1 MNQRR
6 DTTREMV
13 GRQQDLRL
21 VEISL
26 ASACLV
32 TLVGP
37 GGVGKTA
44 LASAAAEEAD
54 TEFARVVVV
63 ELVGA
68 ELIGE
73 VACLIS
79 SALIG
84 EPIEDLDRIAGA
96 LDVCPTLLVVDNC
109 EQALDAVGIVVP
121 SLLAKSGTTTI
132 LATSRHP
139 LDLQDEV
146 TLSVQPL
153 PFPTELS
160 DAIADYSAVR
170 LFVQRAKQANPS
182 FKLTA
187 QNGGLVA
194 SICARADG
202 VPLVIELAAALVRTQ
217 SLNDIFT
224 SMVHPAGSLE
234 ARRRDLYDHQRS
246 VVASLEWSRRFL
258 TANEI
263 SLLGAVSIFTGGF
276 TSAAAR
282 FVGTVDDDSAL
293 VGLVDHSM
301 VQFDQSS
308 GRYRVLE
315 PIRADSED
323 RLTSQEADALIEKHL
338 LWCEALAQEIGD
350 AMYEADPDR
359 RFPAYDYELTNLG
372 SGLRRCWQAGE
383 RERFC
388 RILAPMANWWV
399 HKARPEG
406 VEEWSGLLAD
416 EARTPAQI
424 VSIALALSY
433 YWGHQGQHQ
442 RSIDYAV
449 LARGN
454 AQSVG
459 DTTNEC
465 ATLMAEGHALAA
477 LGRQEEGIHRL
488 RDCLDIA
495 ERTNAASPLLWAK
508 VSLARLDE
516 ENASDYLSGA
526 LELAEQGF
534 TVFEALVLVELAR
547 LSYAEGRLSEARVLV
562 NKGLAIAKEVD
573 FGEGIG
579 TALCARADVAAAL
592 GDLATARADF
602 TSALEVALRIGHEG
616 VRAAAQDGMD
626 ALPRTTAPTVA
637 AVDAEPLTDREL
649 SVAFL
654 LRGDLT
660 QREIADELY
669 IAPSTVKTHTKSI
682 YRKLGVSKRSHAI
695 TRAMELG
702 LFKR

>member
-1 MNQRR
+1 MSERR

-21 VEISL
+21 VAASL
-26 ASACLV
+26 ARARLV

-44 LASAAAEEAD
+44 LASAAAGEAD
-54 TEFARVVVV
+54 TEFAKVVVV

-68 ELIGE
+68 EVIGE
-73 VACLIS
+73 VASLIS

-84 EPIEDLDRIAGA
+84 EPIEDLDRIAIA
-96 LDVCPTLLVVDNC
+96 LEVCPTLLVVDNC
-109 EQALDAVGIVVP
+109 EQALDAVSSVI
-121 SLLAKSGTTTI
+121 SAILAKSGTTSI

-146 TLSVQPL
+146 TLSVRPL

-160 DAIADYSAVR
+160 DTIADYSAVK
-170 LFVQRAKQANPS
+170 LFVQRAQQANPS
-182 FKLTA
+182 FKLTS
-187 QNGGLVA
+187 QNRGLVA
-194 SICARADG
+194 SVCGRADG

-217 SLNDIFT
+217 SLSEIFA
-224 SMVHPAGSLE
+224 SMVHPGDSLE

-258 TANEI
+258 TAKEI
-263 SLLGAVSIFTGGF
+263 SLLGAVSVFAGGF

-282 FVGTVDDDSAL
+282 FVGVVKDDRAL
-293 VGLVDHSM
+293 LGLVDHSM
-301 VQFDQSS
+301 VQFDQLN

-315 PIRADSED
+315 PIRADSQD
-323 RLTSQEADALIEKHL
+323 RLTSQAVDALKEKHL
-338 LWCEALAQEIGD
+338 QWCEALAQEIGD
-350 AMYEADPDR
+350 AMFEADPDR
-359 RFPAYDYELTNLG
+359 TFPSYDDELSNLG
-372 SGLRRCWQAGE
+372 SGLRRCWQAGD

-406 VEEWSGLLAD
+406 VEEWSELLAD
-416 EARTPAQI
+416 ESRTPTQI
-424 VSIALALSY
+424 MSIALALSY
-433 YWGHQGQHQ
+433 YLGHQGQHQ
-442 RSIDYAV
+442 QSIDYAV

-454 AQSVG
+454 AQAVG

-465 ATLMAEGHALAA
+465 AALMAEGHALAA
-477 LGRQEEGIHRL
+477 LGRQEEGVERL
-488 RDCLDIA
+488 RECLDIA

-508 VSLARLDE
+508 VSLARMDRA
-516 ENASDYLSGA
+516 NASEYLAGA

-547 LSYAEGRLSEARVLV
+547 VSYAEGRLSEARVLID
-562 NKGLAIAKEVD
+562 KGIAIAEEVD

-592 GDLATARADF
+592 GDLETAGADF
-602 TSALEVALRIGHEG
+602 KSALEVAHRIGHEG

-626 ALPRTTAPTVA
+626 ALPRTALLTVTS
-637 AVDAEPLTDREL
+637 VDAEPLTDREL

-669 IAPSTVKTHTKSI
+669 IAASTVKTHTKSI

-702 LFKR
+702 LFQR